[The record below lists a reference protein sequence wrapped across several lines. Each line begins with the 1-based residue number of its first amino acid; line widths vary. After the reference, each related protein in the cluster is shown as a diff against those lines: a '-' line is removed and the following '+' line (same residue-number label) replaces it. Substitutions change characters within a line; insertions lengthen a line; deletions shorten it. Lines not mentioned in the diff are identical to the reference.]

1 MSARQAGLA
10 ATAAVA
16 AGYAG
21 VQHLGRTWGA
31 TRDERR
37 RRLPGDDLVANP
49 KTQTTHAVTIAARPD
64 AIWPWLVQMGWGRA
78 GWYTYRWVDL
88 LLFPANGP
96 SATRILPA
104 HQRLAVG
111 DHIPDGPP
119 ETACYFTVR
128 ELEPPSVL
136 VLHSDSHLF
145 GRLADRED
153 VAMDWAWTWHLTADA
168 HGGTRVVQR
177 NNLRLTPRWLHLAY
191 VATIVPADFVMARSH
206 LLGLTRRVEHASAR
220 TRPARHPAA

>member
-1 MSARQAGLA
+1 
-10 ATAAVA
+10 V
-16 AGYAG
+16 
-21 VQHLGRTWGA
+21 V
-31 TRDERR
+31 
-37 RRLPGDDLVANP
+37 
-49 KTQTTHAVTIAARPD
+49 
-64 AIWPWLVQMGWGRA
+64 
-78 GWYTYRWVDL
+78 TYRWVDL
-88 LLFPANGP
+88 LLFPASGP

-119 ETACYFTVR
+119 ETACHFTVR

-168 HGGTRVVQR
+168 LGGTRVVQR

-191 VATIVPADFVMARSH
+191 VATIVPADFVMAPQPPARSH
-206 LLGLTRRVEHASAR
+206 ASGQHASAR
-220 TRPARHPAA
+220 TGPAQHPAA

>member
-1 MSARQAGLA
+1 MSRRHVGLATTAGL
-10 ATAAVA
+10 TAA
-16 AGYAG
+16 YAG

-31 TRDERR
+31 TREERR
-37 RRLPGDDLVANP
+37 RHLPGDDLVGGP
-49 KTQTTHAVTIAARPD
+49 KAQTTHAVTIAARPE

-96 SATRILPA
+96 SATRLLPE

-119 ETACYFTVR
+119 ETGCSFTIR
-128 ELEPPSVL
+128 TLEPPSVL

-145 GRLADRED
+145 GRLAELKG
-153 VAMDWAWTWHLTADA
+153 ASMDWAWTWLLTADA
-168 HGGTRVVQR
+168 HGDTRVVQR

-191 VATIVPADFVMARSH
+191 VATMVPCDFVMARSH
-206 LLGLTRRVEHASAR
+206 LLGLKRRVER
-220 TRPARHPAA
+220 TTSDGGVRQPAA